1 MKAPGREK
9 TTALFPLKQSSL
21 VTSFQSK
28 GFSSSD
34 SIRVRVLKVTLG
46 TASPSLTGVECSA
59 RLGLEREVEGIFVE
73 NRVLLAK
80 FVVKAAA
87 EEINEAAVK
96 RVHFIV
102 TSLFIILA
110 FVRKDL
116 MDLRAKARDQKKK

>member
-1 MKAPGREK
+1 
-9 TTALFPLKQSSL
+9 
-21 VTSFQSK
+21 
-28 GFSSSD
+28 
-34 SIRVRVLKVTLG
+34 
-46 TASPSLTGVECSA
+46 
-59 RLGLEREVEGIFVE
+59 VE

-96 RVHFIV
+96 RVNFIV